1 MVSHSPS
8 PLRFADLAARL
19 VLSHYLSS
27 LDAEAKEQNCF
38 EVSIFMKK
46 RFAFQHHLVGSCHIR
61 SADFLL
67 CLEPKE
73 LVFKLQ
79 KDGRTGERGG
89 IVATLQFEVS
99 RSVPLADESI
109 RPSHYRHIAAKLIN
123 HVALHTLRELPKGAE

>member
-1 MVSHSPS
+1 
-8 PLRFADLAARL
+8 
-19 VLSHYLSS
+19 
-27 LDAEAKEQNCF
+27 
-38 EVSIFMKK
+38 MKK

-79 KDGRTGERGG
+79 KDGRTGERGE

-99 RSVPLADESI
+99 HSVPLADESI
-109 RPSHYRHIAAKLIN
+109 RPSYYYRHIALKLIN
-123 HVALHTLRELPKGAE
+123 HVVLHTLRELPKGAE